1 MFQYTQKLI
10 QVIHT
15 IRASI
20 YDTMTND
27 DEYLPLIVYKSQFTG
42 YTKTSKGQAVY
53 WNSKDRYVAIQ
64 QTVLAQGGTE
74 DLSTGKVLFG
84 TKDFPFGFYDI
95 TIYQNNN
102 SDNMDISNAIK
113 VVYRGILNVSSDAGT
128 VDYKQYTTND
138 ADTESVYITI

>member
-1 MFQYTQKLI
+1 MFQYTQKLV

-20 YDTMTND
+20 YDTMTNNE
-27 DEYLPLIVYKSQFTG
+27 EYNPLIVYKSQFTG
-42 YTKTSKGQAVY
+42 STKTSLGQSVF
-53 WNSKDRYVAIQ
+53 WNAKERYVGIQ

-102 SDNMDISNAIK
+102 NTNMDISNAIK
-113 VVYRGILNVSSDAGT
+113 VVYRGVLNVSSDAGT
-128 VDYKQYTTND
+128 VDYKEYTTND